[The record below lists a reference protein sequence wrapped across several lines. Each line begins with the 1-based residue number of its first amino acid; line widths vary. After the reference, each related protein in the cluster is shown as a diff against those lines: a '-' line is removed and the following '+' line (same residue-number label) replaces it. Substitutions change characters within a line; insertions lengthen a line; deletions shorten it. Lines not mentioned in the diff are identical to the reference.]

1 LKKGIIASLAFVL
14 GFGLLLAGCGS
25 KSSGGGGDKSNY
37 KTKLTMG
44 TGGTGGVY
52 YPLGG
57 EMATIFN
64 KNIKVDG
71 FNVSSVESGASVENI
86 AKMGDKY
93 QLGIAQ
99 NTTAFDAIDGKADFE
114 GHKTNNFGVI
124 ASLYPELLQVVV
136 MKSSGIES
144 IADLKGKK
152 IAVGPPGGGT
162 RQAAELVLKAYGINK
177 GDYKAYKEDFSDAK
191 EKLQNGTIDAS
202 ISVVGIPS
210 SATSDLQASTH
221 DVKFL
226 SLNDKAVKEFTDNT
240 AYVPYTQKAGTY
252 EWQKEDV
259 KTVTAMA
266 LLLASK
272 DQVSEDL
279 GYKITKTLFEH
290 KDDMSIAQAKLITK
304 DSALKGA
311 KGLPI
316 HPGAEKYYKEIGV
329 MK

>member
-1 LKKGIIASLAFVL
+1 MKKGIIVSFVFL
-14 GFGLLLAGCGS
+14 LSFGLLLAGCGS
-25 KSSGGGGDKSNY
+25 KSSSGGKADY

-57 EMATIFN
+57 EMATVFN
-64 KNIKVDG
+64 KNIKDKG

-99 NTTAFDAIDGKADFE
+99 NTTAFDAINGKADFE
-114 GHKTNNFGVI
+114 GHKTKNFGVI

-136 MKSSGIES
+136 MKSSGINS

-177 GDYKAYKEDFSDAK
+177 GDYKAYKEDFGDAK
-191 EKLQNGTIDAS
+191 DKMQDGNIDAS

-210 SATSDLQASTH
+210 TATSDLQASTH

-226 SLNDKAVKEFTDNT
+226 SLNDKAVKMFTDKT

-252 EWQKEDV
+252 DWQKEDV

-266 LLLASK
+266 LLVGSK
-272 DQVSEDL
+272 DQVSKDL

-290 KDDMSIAQAKLITK
+290 KGDMTIAQAKLIKKET
-304 DSALKGA
+304 ALKGT